1 MQFRNSRSS
10 NRSVVVD
17 MTPMIDIVFQLLIF
31 FLVTA
36 QMAQQTRAQL
46 DLPKERGEEE
56 KERELA
62 GLTINLLGDGTIV
75 VDGRSVPLEALDGL
89 VDEAVARLGAGG
101 LESLKPLVRA
111 DRACDAERLNA
122 VFNRLSARGLSAIRL
137 ATERSR

>member
-1 MQFRNSRSS
+1 MAFKNARSS

-46 DLPKERGEEE
+46 DLPKEQGEEE
-56 KERELA
+56 KQKEIA
-62 GLTINLLGDGTIV
+62 GLTVNVLADGSIV
-75 VDGRSVPLEALDGL
+75 VNDQTVSLEALDRMI
-89 VDEAVARLGAGG
+89 DEAIAVAGG
-101 LESLKPLVRA
+101 PDKLKPLIRA
-111 DRACDAERLNA
+111 DRKADSTRLNE
-122 VFNRLSARGLSAIRL
+122 VFNRLSGRGLSAIRL

>member
-1 MQFRNSRSS
+1 MAFKNARSS

-46 DLPKERGEEE
+46 DLPKEKGEEE
-56 KERELA
+56 KQQDIA
-62 GLTINLLGDGTIV
+62 GLTVNVLADGSIV
-75 VDGRSVPLEALDGL
+75 VNDQTVSLEALDRMI
-89 VDEAVARLGAGG
+89 DEAIGVAGG
-101 LESLKPLVRA
+101 PDKLRPLIRA
-111 DRACDAERLNA
+111 DRKADSTRLNE
-122 VFNRLSARGLSAIRL
+122 VFNRLSGRGLSAIRL

>member
-1 MQFRNSRSS
+1 VAFKNARSS

-46 DLPKERGEEE
+46 DLPKEKGEEE
-56 KERELA
+56 KQQDIA
-62 GLTINLLGDGTIV
+62 GLTVNVLADGSIV
-75 VDGRSVPLEALDGL
+75 VNDQTVSLEALDRMI
-89 VDEAVARLGAGG
+89 DEAIGVAGG
-101 LESLKPLVRA
+101 PDKLKPLIRA
-111 DRACDAERLNA
+111 DRKADSTRLNE
-122 VFNRLSARGLSAIRL
+122 VFNRLSGRGLSAIRL

>member
-1 MQFRNSRSS
+1 VAFKNARSS

-46 DLPKERGEEE
+46 DLPKEQGEEE
-56 KERELA
+56 KQKEIA
-62 GLTINLLGDGTIV
+62 GLTVNVLADGSIV
-75 VDGRSVPLEALDGL
+75 VNDQTVSLEALDRMS
-89 VDEAVARLGAGG
+89 DEAIAVAGG
-101 LESLKPLVRA
+101 PDKLKPLIRA
-111 DRACDAERLNA
+111 DRKADSTRLNE
-122 VFNRLSARGLSAIRL
+122 VFNRLSGRGLSAIRL